1 MGNFSFYSAFAKII
15 IAFIIVAAVASCNPN
30 RVFEKN
36 TDIPN
41 NVWDKEFKPEFEF
54 EITDTNLVYSLS
66 VNVRHT
72 NFYQFNNLWVMAYT
86 TFPDGKTISSRVEL
100 PLADKDGKWH
110 GDCLGDI
117 CDANILIQEKA
128 LFNQLGK
135 YKLTFEQIMR
145 NKSLNLDQLP
155 SIMAIGL
162 KVEKINTTIQ

>member
-1 MGNFSFYSAFAKII
+1 MGKLICFGVFTKSILAL
-15 IAFIIVAAVASCNPN
+15 IIVATITSCNPN
-30 RVFEKN
+30 RIFEKN

-66 VNVRHT
+66 INVRHT
-72 NFYQFNNLWVMAYT
+72 NFYQFNNLWIMAYT
-86 TFPDGKTISSRVEL
+86 TFPDGKTTASRVEL

-117 CDANILIQEKA
+117 CDANVFIQEKT
-128 LFNQLGK
+128 LFNQVGK

-162 KVEKINTTIQ
+162 KVEKINPEP